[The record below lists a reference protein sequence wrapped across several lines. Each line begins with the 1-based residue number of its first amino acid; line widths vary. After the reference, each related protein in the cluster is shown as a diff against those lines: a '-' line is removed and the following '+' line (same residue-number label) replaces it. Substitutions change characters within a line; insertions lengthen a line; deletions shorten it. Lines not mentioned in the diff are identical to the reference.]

1 MKINSMKLI
10 ESLQEADIIDFKDA
24 KQKHMNDVLDHLVE
38 VRGASLIN
46 ELKLIIS
53 NAQDTITKIDPKGIY
68 NRDYKTDLISISSEL
83 RILYRDI
90 LKEE

>member
-24 KQKHMNDVLDHLVE
+24 KQKHMNDVLDRLIE
-38 VRGASLIN
+38 VKGASLIN

-53 NAQDTITKIDPKGIY
+53 DAQDTIAKIDPNGTY
-68 NRDYKTDLISISSEL
+68 NRDYNTDLISISSEL
-83 RILYRDI
+83 RALYRDI